1 MQKRDQSRFC
11 IFCNPIGNRSS
22 LLQIPLIGDGFQACL
37 PPTFARKSIPKTGMK
52 KWLLFFWLVGS
63 QLVSA
68 QNTDSLWTEF
78 QRPTHD
84 SIGRITSLH
93 RMVRQLISHN
103 PDSALK
109 LAYLEEDFARSMG
122 DSSWIAYALNM
133 QGGALSVRNDFAAA
147 MDRFYTMLD
156 IRLSMRD
163 TSGIA
168 AAYNNIG
175 NIYYYKGDYPRA
187 LDYYIRSLHFEELQP
202 TGTGLAASY
211 LNIGSI
217 YALQQQYL
225 PSLEYFKRALALYQ
239 ELKHDSGIASCYVN
253 MGNSY
258 KSLDSFALA
267 KEYFLRSITLMEST
281 QNQYGLATTYANLA
295 TVYQRLG
302 QHDQMFAA
310 FHQCEQ
316 IRMAL
321 DDRLGMANLWI
332 RRGTSYALLDQF
344 THARDECE
352 KGLHIADSLDAL
364 AEMKDACDCLYLAY
378 KGLHQDDRAL
388 SYYERHNS
396 LRDSLAQDETLM
408 QLQVME
414 FRAQVARDSLS
425 RTAEKMAMQQDLQ
438 EGKRLRN
445 VYMVIGIALIF
456 LSLLLYF
463 LFKRTRA
470 SRSVIEQEKN
480 KADELLL
487 NILPAEI
494 SEALMRSGKVEAQ
507 HFDQVT
513 ILFTDIVGFT
523 KASEQMQ
530 PQELM
535 DELNLIYSHFDE
547 IVARHGIEKI
557 KSIGDAYMAAG
568 GLLLSA
574 ETSVRSTVLAGLDMQ
589 AYMLK
594 RSQERRAAGLRV
606 FEMRVGIHTGPVV
619 AGIIGVKKFQYDVW
633 GDTVNTANRMETN
646 GAPGRVNISEE
657 TYKIIQDDPEFEIER
672 RTKVVVKGKG
682 EMQMYFVQRG
692 NPAVAQELEE
702 EVLLQQP

>member
-1 MQKRDQSRFC
+1 
-11 IFCNPIGNRSS
+11 
-22 LLQIPLIGDGFQACL
+22 
-37 PPTFARKSIPKTGMK
+37 MK
-52 KWLLFFWLVGS
+52 KCLVIFWLLCSLWVN
-63 QLVSA
+63 A
-68 QNTDSLWTEF
+68 QDTDSLWTEF
-78 QRPTHD
+78 QSPAFD
-84 SIGRITSLH
+84 SIRRITSLH
-93 RMVRQLISHN
+93 RMVRQLIGHN

-122 DSSWIAYALNM
+122 DSSWIAFALNM
-133 QGGALSVRNDFAAA
+133 QGGTLSVKNDFAAA

-156 IRLSMRD
+156 IRLSIRD

-187 LDYYIRSLHFEELQP
+187 LDYYIRSLHFEELKP
-202 TGTGLAASY
+202 TQTGLAASY
-211 LNIGSI
+211 LNIGSV
-217 YALQQQYL
+217 YALQDQFI
-225 PSLEYFKRALALYQ
+225 PSLDYFKRALALYQ
-239 ELKHDSGIASCYVN
+239 ALKHDNGIASCYVN
-253 MGNSY
+253 MGSSY

-267 KEYFLRSITLMEST
+267 KEYFILSIPLMKSSKD
-281 QNQYGLATTYANLA
+281 QYGLATTYANLA
-295 TVYQRLG
+295 SVYQRLG
-302 QHDQMFAA
+302 QVDKMFDA
-310 FHQCEQ
+310 FHQSEQ

-321 DDRLGMANLWI
+321 DDQLGMANLWI
-332 RRGTSYALLDQF
+332 RRGTAYALLEQF
-344 THARDECE
+344 SNARDECE
-352 KGLHIADSLDAL
+352 MGLHIADSLGAL

-378 KGLHQDDRAL
+378 KGLRQDDRAL
-388 SYYERHNS
+388 AYYERHSS
-396 LRDSLAQDETLM
+396 LRDSLATDETLM

-414 FRAQVARDSLS
+414 FRAQVAKDSLL
-425 RTAEKMAMQQDLQ
+425 REAEKIAMQQDLQ

-445 VYMVIGIALIF
+445 VYMAIGIVLIF
-456 LSLLLYF
+456 LSLLLYL

-470 SRSVIEQEKN
+470 SKSVIEQEKN

-507 HFDQVT
+507 HFDHVT

-574 ETSVRSTVLAGLDMQ
+574 QSSVRSTVLAGLDMQ
-589 AYMLK
+589 EYMRK
-594 RSQERRAAGLRV
+594 RSQERKAAGLRV

-657 TYKIIQDDPEFEIER
+657 TYKIIREDPEFQFER
-672 RTKVVVKGKG
+672 RTRVVVKGKG

-692 NPAVAQELEE
+692 DPAVVEELEDG
-702 EVLLQQP
+702 VLLQQP

>member
-1 MQKRDQSRFC
+1 
-11 IFCNPIGNRSS
+11 
-22 LLQIPLIGDGFQACL
+22 
-37 PPTFARKSIPKTGMK
+37 MK
-52 KWLLFFWLVGS
+52 KWFLFCWLLCS
-63 QLVSA
+63 QWVSA
-68 QNTDSLWTEF
+68 QDTDSLWAEF
-78 QRPTHD
+78 QRPTLD
-84 SIGRITSLH
+84 SISRITSLH

-103 PDSALK
+103 PDSALQ

-122 DSSWIAYALNM
+122 DSSWIAFALNM
-133 QGGALSVRNDFAAA
+133 QGGTLSVKNDFAAA
-147 MDRFYTMLD
+147 MDRFYIMLD
-156 IRLSMRD
+156 IRLSIRD

-187 LDYYIRSLHFEELQP
+187 LDYYIRSLHFEELKP
-202 TGTGLAASY
+202 THAGLAASY

-217 YALQQQYL
+217 YALQEQFIS
-225 PSLEYFKRALALYQ
+225 SLDYFKRALVLYQ
-239 ELKHDSGIASCYVN
+239 ELKHENGIASCYVN

-258 KSLDSFALA
+258 KSLDNFALA
-267 KEYFLRSITLMEST
+267 KDYFLRSIPLMKST
-281 QNQYGLATTYANLA
+281 KDHYGLATTYANLA
-295 TVYQRLG
+295 SVYQRL
-302 QHDQMFAA
+302 DQFDKMFDAYL
-310 FHQCEQ
+310 QSEQ
-316 IRMAL
+316 IRDAL
-321 DDRLGMANLWI
+321 DDQLGLANLWI
-332 RRGTSYALLDQF
+332 RRGTAYALLEQF
-344 THARDECE
+344 SDARDECE
-352 KGLHIADSLDAL
+352 KGLKIADSLSAL
-364 AEMKDACDCLYLAY
+364 SEMKDACDCLYLAY
-378 KGLHQDDRAL
+378 KGLQQDDRAL
-388 SYYERHNS
+388 SFYERHTI
-396 LRDSLAQDETLM
+396 LRDSLAKDETLM

-414 FRAQVARDSLS
+414 FRAQVAKDSLL
-425 RTAEKMAMQQDLQ
+425 REAEQLAMQHDLR

-445 VYMVIGIALIF
+445 LYMVIGIALIF
-456 LSLLLYF
+456 LSLLLYL

-470 SRSVIEQEKN
+470 SKSVIEQEKN

-487 NILPAEI
+487 NILPVEI

-507 HFDQVT
+507 HFDHVT

-530 PQELM
+530 PKELM

-574 ETSVRSTVLAGLDMQ
+574 QTAVRNTVLAGLDMQ
-589 AYMLK
+589 AYMIR
-594 RSQERRAAGLRV
+594 RSQERKVAGLRV
-606 FEMRVGIHTGPVV
+606 FDMRVGIHTGPVV

-657 TYKIIQDDPEFEIER
+657 TYQLLRDDPEFAFER
-672 RTKVVVKGKG
+672 RNKVFVKGKG

-692 NPAVAQELEE
+692 DTAVVDELED
-702 EVLLQQP
+702 EVLLHQP